1 MTTDQKSRRRS
12 ARAEA
17 KRELIV
23 ECAMRHFAEQGYQ
36 GARIEDIAS
45 ELQIAKG
52 SVFQHYGSKAGL
64 FFEAYKRA
72 VSSLPAWLD
81 APDDVKERGFFP
93 VVRYWLDRTQHL
105 VEEDWVP
112 NRVVLVGNYGTDL
125 ELKRELNRFLVSEDP
140 YGTLEFVEWGQQRGE
155 VRADLDLETIVSL
168 VDWTSSAIQD
178 ALVTQD
184 PDASLNPRLTLGS
197 SIGGAVSRNAS
208 ASGWTTSP
216 CSWKA
221 PSARAKRH
229 RAPRSRPTPA
239 SASAAAPP
247 WRRRS

>member
-1 MTTDQKSRRRS
+1 M
-12 ARAEA
+12 
-17 KRELIV
+17 
-23 ECAMRHFAEQGYQ
+23 
-36 GARIEDIAS
+36 
-45 ELQIAKG
+45 
-52 SVFQHYGSKAGL
+52 FQHYGSKAGV

-178 ALVTQD
+178 ALVTEELD
-184 PDASLNPRLTLGS
+184 PGLFHRWRSQPERQRERLDHFAVLLESALGA
-197 SIGGAVSRNAS
+197 GEE
-208 ASGWTTSP
+208 
-216 CSWKA
+216 
-221 PSARAKRH
+221 
-229 RAPRSRPTPA
+229 APR
-239 SASAAAPP
+239 AAVAADAG
-247 WRRRS
+247 

>member
-1 MTTDQKSRRRS
+1 MELPVAPDQKSRKRS

-23 ECAMRHFAEQGYQ
+23 GCAMRHFAEHGYQ
-36 GARIEDIAS
+36 GARIEDMAA

-64 FFEAYKRA
+64 FLECYKRA

-81 APDDVKERGFFP
+81 APDDVKETGFFT
-93 VVRYWLDRTQHL
+93 VVRYWLDSTQHL

-140 YGTLEFVEWGQQRGE
+140 YGTLDFVEWGQQRGE

-168 VDWTSSAIQD
+168 VDWTSAAIQD
-178 ALVTQD
+178 ALVTEELD
-184 PDASLNPRLTLGS
+184 PGLFHRWRSQPERQRMRLDHFAVLLESAIGS
-197 SIGGAVSRNAS
+197 GAAARAVVAAGAV
-208 ASGWTTSP
+208 
-216 CSWKA
+216 
-221 PSARAKRH
+221 
-229 RAPRSRPTPA
+229 
-239 SASAAAPP
+239 
-247 WRRRS
+247 

>member
-1 MTTDQKSRRRS
+1 MVSSMTADQKSRRRS

-23 ECAMRHFAEQGYQ
+23 DCATRHFAEDGFQ
-36 GARIEDIAS
+36 GARIDDIAQ

-64 FFEAYKRA
+64 FLECYKRA
-72 VSSLPAWLD
+72 VASLPAWLD
-81 APDDVKERGFFP
+81 APDEVREQGFFA
-93 VVRYWLDRTQHL
+93 VVRYWLDRTRHL

-125 ELKRELNRFLVSEDP
+125 ELKRDINRFLVSEDP
-140 YGTLEFVEWGQQRGE
+140 YGTLDFVEWGQQRGE

-178 ALVTQD
+178 ALVTEELD
-184 PDASLNPRLTLGS
+184 PGLFHRWRSQPERQRMRLDHFAVLLES
-197 SIGGAVSRNAS
+197 AIGAG
-208 ASGWTTSP
+208 GE
-216 CSWKA
+216 
-221 PSARAKRH
+221 ARA
-229 RAPRSRPTPA
+229 
-239 SASAAAPP
+239 AAELQVG
-247 WRRRS
+247 

>member
-1 MTTDQKSRRRS
+1 MEIGMATDQKSRRRS

-23 ECAMRHFAEQGYQ
+23 ESAMRHFARDGYQ
-36 GARIEDIAS
+36 GARIEDIAT

-81 APDDVKERGFFP
+81 APEETKEGGFFA

-155 VRADLDLETIVSL
+155 VRADLDLETVVSL
-168 VDWTSSAIQD
+168 VDWTSSAIQV
-178 ALVTQD
+178 ALVTEELD
-184 PDASLNPRLTLGS
+184 PGLFHRHANQPQRTQSRIS
-197 SIGGAVSRNAS
+197 EFVEIVRSAIG
-208 ASGWTTSP
+208 
-216 CSWKA
+216 
-221 PSARAKRH
+221 
-229 RAPRSRPTPA
+229 TPE
-239 SASAAAPP
+239 AAPAG
-247 WRRRS
+247 RRSAN